1 MTYINRPICVINTE
15 ELQLACLRMTE
26 ATAKRYLCLGDLHIR
41 NDNLAILD
49 RYFEKLERHLQEEK
63 EYDAIV
69 VMGDTLHH
77 HEVVYTPCLN
87 KMYEYVYLL
96 AKYTSRV
103 FVLVGN
109 HDMINHV
116 QFLNTN
122 HCLQGLKN
130 RGNII
135 VVDTVLSFEN
145 VIFVPF
151 VPDGRFIEALQSSC
165 GSDWKQTKCIFAHQS
180 LDGAKMGA
188 ITIDGVEKWDLEY
201 PQVVSGHI
209 HDRQRPQDNIY
220 YTGSS
225 LQVAYGETKGKTVA
239 CVTVSSDG
247 TDIREIDL
255 KPPSKETVYLTVNEA
270 RTYISKHVAEEDV
283 SYKLSIKGEPEEIKV
298 FKKGS
303 EYKSLLSLG
312 LKLVFKTEKVVSID
326 EKDDSVSSNREA
338 YRPFKNI
345 LHDMVSQ
352 DPDLKA
358 IFDKVSDRNQIH
370 LGSGLQSGPVT
381 STPQEPRMNLSTRRS
396 VGALQSEAVI
406 VLED

>member
-1 MTYINRPICVINTE
+1 MAE
-15 ELQLACLRMTE
+15 
-26 ATAKRYLCLGDLHIR
+26 KRYLCLGDLHIR

-49 RYFEKLERHLQEEK
+49 RYFDKLKRHLEDEK

-96 AKYTSRV
+96 AEYTSRV

-122 HCLQGLKN
+122 HCLQGLKD

-135 VVDTVLSFEN
+135 VVDTVLSYGD
-145 VIFVPF
+145 VIFAPF
-151 VPDGRFIEALQSSC
+151 VPDGRFIEALQLSC
-165 GSDWKQTKCIFAHQS
+165 GSDWKQAKCIFAHQS
-180 LDGAKMGA
+180 FDGAKMGA
-188 ITIDGVEKWDLEY
+188 ITLDGVEKWDPMY

-239 CVTVSSDG
+239 RVTVSDKG
-247 TDIREIDL
+247 AHIQEIDL
-255 KPPSKETVYLTVNEA
+255 KPPSKETVYLTVTEA
-270 RTYISKHVAEEDV
+270 RSYISKHVSEEDV
-283 SYKLSIKGEPEEIKV
+283 SYKLSIKGDPEEIKV
-298 FKKGS
+298 FKKGV
-303 EYKSLLSLG
+303 EYKALLGLG
-312 LKLVFKTEKVVSID
+312 LKMVFKTEKVIPVD
-326 EKDDSVSSNREA
+326 EKDDSVPVNREA
-338 YRPFKNI
+338 YRPFRNI
-345 LHDMVSQ
+345 LQDMVAQ
-352 DPDLKA
+352 DTDLKA
-358 IFDKVSDRNQIH
+358 IFDKVSDRNQIQ
-370 LGSGLQSGPVT
+370 LGGLPTQGRGLTTLGGLPTQGGSLITNTLQGP
-381 STPQEPRMNLSTRRS
+381 RKNLSTPHF
-396 VGALQSEAVI
+396 GASLTHEAVI